1 MLRTFALEERNVMAQ
16 KVQVLLVDDLDGG
29 PADETV
35 NFSVDGASY
44 ELDLSADNAAK
55 LREALSPYVGSARR
69 TGGRASSGT
78 RAGGR
83 QRPAGRRAS
92 SRSAEIRSWARDQGI
107 EVSERGRIPAGIVE
121 QWEKA
126 HG

>member
-1 MLRTFALEERNVMAQ
+1 MAQ

-35 NFSVDGASY
+35 NFSLDGASY

-55 LREALSPYVGSARR
+55 LRESLSPYIGSSRR
-69 TGGRASSGT
+69 IGGRAGGAA
-78 RAGGR
+78 RATGR
-83 QRPAGRRAS
+83 GRGAGRRAGG
-92 SRSAEIRSWARDQGI
+92 RSAEIRSWAREQGLD
-107 EVSERGRIPAGIVE
+107 VSERGRIPAGIVE